1 MRLSG
6 IAGLAF
12 VLATALVNA
21 PASAQ
26 QTKTVGDVTVRF
38 GLVTALEAEHADAQ
52 HGAHKGGH
60 GSGMEHLLVSLSD
73 AKSGSRISGA
83 NIVVE
88 VKDPKGKLQSK
99 PLQAMVTAGAPDYS
113 EVFEFGWTGKY
124 AIRMK
129 ILLQGATKPLEARF
143 TLNRVI

>member
-60 GSGMEHLLVSLSD
+60 GSGMEHMLVSLSD

-83 NIVVE
+83 QIVVE

-99 PLQAMVTAGAPDYS
+99 PLQAMMTAGARLQQ
-113 EVFEFGWTGKY
+113 VFEFVDGQY